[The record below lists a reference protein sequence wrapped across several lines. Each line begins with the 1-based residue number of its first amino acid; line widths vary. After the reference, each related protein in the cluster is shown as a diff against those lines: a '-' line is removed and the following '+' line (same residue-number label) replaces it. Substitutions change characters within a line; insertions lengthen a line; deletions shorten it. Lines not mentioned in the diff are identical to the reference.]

1 MEPKRTNDT
10 TQRPTIALAM
20 GDPAGVSP
28 ELTAKL
34 MCLDEIQEVANLVVF
49 GDWRVLQEGASIAGV
64 TVDADIVQAAEDI
77 QVGSCPVFVDLG
89 HLCPTEVR
97 RGEATPVGGAFAMK
111 NFNAALEMAGK
122 GVAQAVCFTPFNKQ
136 AMRYVYPGYDDE
148 IRFVAEKI
156 GFRGPAREF
165 NVLEGLWN
173 ARVTSHIPLQRVS
186 FSITEEAILTELEL
200 TDRCLKEAGFANPCI
215 AVAGLNPH
223 GGDGGNFGREELDT
237 IAPAVEKAKKRG
249 MNVLGPYPADTV
261 FVRAKNGTFDA
272 VLTMYHDQGQ
282 IAMKLMGFD
291 RGVTL
296 LGGFPF
302 PICTPAHG
310 TAYDIAGKGIA
321 NVGASRQALLLA
333 AKMATRRMHA
343 SATTEHT
350 AVLS

>member
-1 MEPKRTNDT
+1 MEPKRTYDT
-10 TQRPTIALAM
+10 IQRPTIALAM

-34 MCLDEIQEVANLVVF
+34 MCLEEIQEVANLVVF
-49 GDWRVLQEGASIAGV
+49 GDWRILQEGARIAGMSV
-64 TVDADIVQAAEDI
+64 DVDTVKDADEI
-77 QVGSCPVFVDLG
+77 QPSSRPVFVDLG

-122 GVAQAVCFTPFNKQ
+122 GRAQAVCFTPFNKQ

-156 GFRGPAREF
+156 GFHGPAREF

-173 ARVTSHIPLQRVS
+173 ARVTSHIPLQQVS

-200 TDRCLKEAGFANPCI
+200 TDRCLKEAGFASPRI

-223 GGDGGNFGREELDT
+223 GGDGGNFGSEEIDT
-237 IAPAVEKAKKRG
+237 IAPAVEKAKARG

-261 FVRAKNGTFDA
+261 FVRAKNGSFDA

-310 TAYDIAGKGIA
+310 TAYDIVGKGVA
-321 NVGASRQALLLA
+321 NIGASRQALLLA
-333 AKMATRRMHA
+333 AKMASRQMM
-343 SATTEHT
+343 ATGT
-350 AVLS
+350 AKHSEVLI

>member
-1 MEPKRTNDT
+1 MKPRRTDDAI
-10 TQRPTIALAM
+10 QRPTIALAM

-28 ELTAKL
+28 ELTARL
-34 MCLDEIQEVANLVVF
+34 MCLEEVREAANLVVF
-49 GDWRVLQEGASIAGV
+49 GDWRVLLEGARIAGV
-64 TVDADIVQAAEDI
+64 TVDADTVKTPEDI
-77 QVGSCPVFVDLG
+77 ATGSRPVFVDLG
-89 HLCPTEVR
+89 HLCPTEVQH
-97 RGEATPVGGAFAMK
+97 GEATPIGGAFAMK
-111 NFNAALEMAGK
+111 NFSAALEMAGK
-122 GVAQAVCFTPFNKQ
+122 GKAHAVCFTPLNKQ

-165 NVLEGLWN
+165 NVLESLWN
-173 ARVTSHIPLQRVS
+173 ARVSSHIPLRQVAS
-186 FSITEEAILTELEL
+186 SITEDAILAELEL
-200 TDRCLKEAGFANPCI
+200 TDRCLKEAGFANPRI

-237 IAPAVEKAKKRG
+237 IAPAVEKAKSRG
-249 MNVLGPYPADTV
+249 MNVLGPYPADTA
-261 FVRAKNGTFDA
+261 FVRAKNGAFDA

-321 NVGASRQALLLA
+321 NVGASRHALLLA
-333 AKMATRRMHA
+333 AKMATRRLM
-343 SATTEHT
+343 
-350 AVLS
+350 AVDGR